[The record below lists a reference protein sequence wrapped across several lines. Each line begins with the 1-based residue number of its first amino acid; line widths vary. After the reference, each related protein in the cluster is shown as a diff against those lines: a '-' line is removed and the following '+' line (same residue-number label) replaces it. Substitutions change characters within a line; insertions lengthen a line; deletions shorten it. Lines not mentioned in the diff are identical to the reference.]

1 MNKERNIELQNNDYN
16 EQVNDRTLNNMILY
30 LRINRVAEFQYVD
43 KDSARLFDFISR
55 KKYKRQEVINLAL
68 KHKWT
73 KEWNT

>member
-1 MNKERNIELQNNDYN
+1 MDKKENIKRQNNNYN
-16 EQVNDRTLNNMILY
+16 EQVDDRTLNNMILY

-43 KDSARLFDFISR
+43 NGSARLFDFISK
-55 KKYKRQEVINLAL
+55 KKYERDEIITLAL

>member
-1 MNKERNIELQNNDYN
+1 MDKEEYIKLQNNDYN

-30 LRINRVAEFQYVD
+30 LRIRVAEFQYVD
-43 KDSARLFDFISR
+43 NSSARLFDFISK
-55 KKYKRQEVINLAL
+55 KKYKREEVINLAL